1 MIILSIFIFLLI
13 VGFVLSK
20 ILYDEFLTTIMIMV
34 GCFGVVVSL
43 ITIPLNRLGNLSRI
57 EKIKAVQITLASG
70 REIEKNYESISFQL
84 KISDYN
90 EWLASAKFYNQTVF
104 DIWII
109 DEIDSIDFIK
119 WRQCSASVAQ

>member
-119 WRQCSASVAQ
+119 